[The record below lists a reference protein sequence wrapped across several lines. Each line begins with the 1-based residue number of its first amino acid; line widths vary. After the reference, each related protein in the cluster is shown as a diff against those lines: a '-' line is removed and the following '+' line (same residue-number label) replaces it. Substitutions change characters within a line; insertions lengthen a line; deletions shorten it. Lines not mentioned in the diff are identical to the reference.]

1 MYRIAPP
8 IALLRRLTY
17 ASSLWMLSI
26 GWVFVPSAS
35 GLWAQSSPKSASSS
49 SRPSTPRIDLRPKL
63 VPGSVLR
70 YQVRLQT
77 VTDTRRSGAIS
88 DPQGPSRL
96 VVTWD
101 ATIRLEVLRE
111 AVVAAGSAIPKPEE
125 VAGQSATEPDPYSA
139 PMRVRTTYERSVA
152 TVQSDSPD
160 PEAED
165 TEQRYAR
172 LQGAVIEFT
181 IGTDGHV
188 SDVHGLETVL
198 DNEQVRQAAE
208 QWMAQVTA
216 PALSRQGVALGQ
228 TWNSAQPAN
237 SMPLAGMIW
246 RSVSTYLRNEPCRP
260 ADPAAAPPSQELC
273 AVILTR
279 QSVLPRKQVRDTTP
293 DDYRRQGLRTSG
305 RWSGSGESLSYVS
318 LQTHSAVSVTQDS
331 TQQIDFSVTNSS
343 GNSVRFAGTIETH
356 SRVALLPPDAP
367 DSQ

>member
-1 MYRIAPP
+1 MRI
-8 IALLRRLTY
+8 
-17 ASSLWMLSI
+17 
-26 GWVFVPSAS
+26 
-35 GLWAQSSPKSASSS
+35 
-49 SRPSTPRIDLRPKL
+49 
-63 VPGSVLR
+63 
-70 YQVRLQT
+70 
-77 VTDTRRSGAIS
+77 
-88 DPQGPSRL
+88 
-96 VVTWD
+96 
-101 ATIRLEVLRE
+101 
-111 AVVAAGSAIPKPEE
+111 
-125 VAGQSATEPDPYSA
+125 
-139 PMRVRTTYERSVA
+139 RTTYERSVA

-246 RSVSTYLRNEPCRP
+246 RSVSTYLRNESCRP
-260 ADPAAAPPSQELC
+260 ADPAAASPSQELC

-305 RWSGSGESLSYVS
+305 HWAGSGESLSYVS
-318 LQTHSAVSVTQDS
+318 LQSHSAVSVTQDS

>member
-1 MYRIAPP
+1 M
-8 IALLRRLTY
+8 
-17 ASSLWMLSI
+17 
-26 GWVFVPSAS
+26 
-35 GLWAQSSPKSASSS
+35 
-49 SRPSTPRIDLRPKL
+49 L

-77 VTDTRRSGAIS
+77 VTDTRRTGAIS

-101 ATIRLEVLRE
+101 ATVRLEVLGE
-111 AVVAAGSAIPKPEE
+111 AGAAAAGAPIPKPKE
-125 VAGQSATEPDPYSA
+125 VPGKSAAEPNPYSA
-139 PMRVRTTYERSVA
+139 PMRIRTTYERSVA

-246 RSVSTYLRNEPCRP
+246 RSVSTYLRNESCRP
-260 ADPAAAPPSQELC
+260 AEPTAAPPSQELC

-279 QSVLPRKQVRDTTP
+279 QSVLPQKQVRDTTP

-305 RWSGSGESLSYVS
+305 HWAGSGESLSYVS
-318 LQTHSAVSVTQDS
+318 LQSHSAVSVTQDS

-356 SRVALLPPDAP
+356 SRVALLPPDSP
-367 DSQ
+367 DSP